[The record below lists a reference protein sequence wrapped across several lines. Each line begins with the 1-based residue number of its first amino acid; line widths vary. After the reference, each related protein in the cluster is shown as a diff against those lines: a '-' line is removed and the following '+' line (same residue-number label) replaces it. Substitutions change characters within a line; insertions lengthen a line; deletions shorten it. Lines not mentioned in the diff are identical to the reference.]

1 MIPNYWYAILR
12 ARDLGRRR
20 PVAVTRFGKRMVIW
34 RGCDGHVTGLPD
46 RCSHRGALLSRGRI
60 RDRCIECPYHGL
72 RFDVDGRCVLIPAN
86 GGHTVV
92 PPGFDI
98 EPLRLREEHGLIWY
112 WYGDAAPAED
122 VPWFDDAY
130 EEGGRTYSYALTV
143 DLPFMRVME
152 NLHDFHHV
160 PFVHPWTAPGFG
172 ACVDF
177 TAEAE
182 GDLIRF
188 AATYRYEGGPAWYKP
203 AISLSAISRLPSMV
217 MFEEVSGVN
226 FHASVTPVDE
236 TRCWLWARYHQRYL
250 PGWLGGRQL
259 ARLIAAYDFGM
270 VFKKGDVP
278 TMRSQMDPAGDI
290 SGYRLFHADRA
301 ISLYFGIVKRTM
313 ESPAHPART
322 MESGFDV

>member
-1 MIPNYWYAILR
+1 VIPNYWYAILR
-12 ARDLGRRR
+12 TSDLGSRRS
-20 PVAVTRFGKRMVIW
+20 VAVTRFGKRLVIW
-34 RGCDGHVTGLPD
+34 RGRDGHVAGLPD

-60 RDRCIECPYHGL
+60 RDGCIECPYHGL
-72 RFDVDGRCVLIPAN
+72 RFNEDGRCVLIPAN
-86 GGHTVV
+86 GAHTAV
-92 PPGFDI
+92 PSGFDI

-112 WYGDAAPAED
+112 WYGNAAPTED

-130 EEGGRTYSYALTV
+130 EEGDRSYSCAMTV

-152 NLHDFHHV
+152 NLYDFHHV
-160 PFVHPWTAPGFG
+160 PFVHRWTAPGFG
-172 ACVDF
+172 PCVDF

-182 GDLIRF
+182 GELIRF
-188 AATYRYEGGPAWYKP
+188 AASYRYEGRPVWYKP
-203 AISLSAISRLPSMV
+203 AVSLSALSRLPSMV

-236 TRCWLWARYHQRYL
+236 TRSWLWARYHQRFL
-250 PGWLGGRQL
+250 PGWLGGRWL

-278 TMRSQMDPAGDI
+278 TMRSQMDPAGNI

-301 ISLYFGIVKRTM
+301 ISLYFAIVKRAM
-313 ESPAHPART
+313 ESSMRPHAR
-322 MESGFDV
+322 